1 MGDFARRK
9 IVYPEI
15 QTDNSADGYPFPC
28 FTYDD
33 GQSVV
38 LNSGY
43 ILACA
48 TVDPKYVLGI
58 LNSSLGNLLIKQYVI
73 RLGERQFRML
83 AQFMN
88 RIPVRMPSA
97 DEEREVV
104 RLVDGV
110 LSGGGDDAEA
120 LLNRCVCE
128 LYGLTTDEAE
138 ILDNFVRRT

>member
-1 MGDFARRK
+1 M
-9 IVYPEI
+9 YPEI
-15 QTDNSADGYPFPC
+15 QTDNSEDGYPFPC

-33 GQSVV
+33 DESAV

-43 ILACA
+43 ILACGA
-48 TVDPKYVLGI
+48 VDPKYVLGI

-88 RIPVRMPSA
+88 RIPVRMPAA
-97 DEEREVV
+97 DEEREVA

-110 LSGGGDDAEA
+110 LSGGGAVAEA
-120 LLNRCVCE
+120 LLNRRVCE
-128 LYGLTTDEAE
+128 LYGLSAGESE
-138 ILDNFVRRT
+138 FLDKFVKRT